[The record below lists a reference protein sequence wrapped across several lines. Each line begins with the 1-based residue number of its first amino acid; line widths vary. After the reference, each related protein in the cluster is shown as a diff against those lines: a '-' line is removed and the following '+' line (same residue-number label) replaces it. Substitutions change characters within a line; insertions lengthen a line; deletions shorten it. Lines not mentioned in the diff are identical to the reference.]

1 MIGAKAV
8 GGEVGAG
15 AVPAETRVA
24 AASPAAMLLV
34 LFVLGAAVLAD
45 RAVVV
50 LASGG
55 RGLLPVLAI
64 VAPIVAVLT
73 VARFGSARSLRFM
86 THPIFV
92 FGVLPYVALTGLL
105 PILGVMINRYP
116 ERTLLSITDATTA
129 LSFLVIGA
137 ALSGDEDRAWTPW
150 LVLAIGVQF
159 GYALGQAIYLAHGP
173 GWQLFAPLHQWDRSV
188 GALVGQFVEARSRG
202 LYVNPNELG
211 LWAAAAAILAWTLL
225 SDRLRGIGLT
235 LALLTLLLSQSRGA
249 LVALAV
255 ALLVAGVVYAVRG
268 RVASGSLARVVL
280 WFGLAGVLVVGAAIV
295 VAPTGAL
302 VERFGSLV
310 RVLSEGP
317 QADPNLA
324 GRLDYWSAVTAL
336 NSVYPWGTLGSP
348 ELLLGTAI
356 DSTWFRAFG
365 QGSVIYVT
373 SLIVLLVTSLFV
385 GGSRFGQPLRL
396 ITLVVA
402 VAGVTQNPFGYP
414 IIVLYW
420 ALLGA
425 ALQASVVAS
434 QPDRRR
440 RPASAQRALVGR
452 R

>member
-1 MIGAKAV
+1 MTRAL
-8 GGEVGAG
+8 AG
-15 AVPAETRVA
+15 ASAAGAQTRA
-24 AASPAAMLLV
+24 AAAPRAATLLV

-45 RAVVV
+45 RAV
-50 LASGG
+50 LGIASGG
-55 RGLLPVLAI
+55 RGLLPILAI
-64 VAPIVAVLT
+64 VAPVVALLT

-86 THPIFV
+86 THPVFV
-92 FGVLPYVALTGLL
+92 FGVLPYLALSAVL

-137 ALSGDEDRAWTPW
+137 ALSSDQDRAWTPW
-150 LVLAIGVQF
+150 LLVAIGLQL
-159 GYALGQAIYLAHGP
+159 GYAVGQAIYLAHGP
-173 GWQLFAPLHQWDRSV
+173 GWQLLVPFHQWDRSV
-188 GALVGQFVEARSRG
+188 GGQVGQFVEARSTG

-211 LWAAAAAILAWTLL
+211 LWAAAAAILAWTML

-235 LALLTLLLSQSRGA
+235 FALLTLLLSQSRGA
-249 LVALAV
+249 VVALVV
-255 ALLVAGVVYAVRG
+255 ALVVAGAVYALRG
-268 RVASGSLARVVL
+268 RVASAGLGRVLL
-280 WFGLAGVLVVGAAIV
+280 WFGLAAILVVAAAVV
-295 VAPTGAL
+295 VAPSGAL

-310 RVLSEGP
+310 RVVTEGP

-336 NSVYPWGTLGSP
+336 NSVYPWGTLGTP
-348 ELLLGTAI
+348 ELLLGSAI

-373 SLIVLLVTSLFV
+373 SLIVLLVSSLLV
-385 GGSRFGQPLRL
+385 GGTRFGQPLRL
-396 ITLVVA
+396 ITVVVA

-420 ALLGA
+420 VVLGA
-425 ALQASVVAS
+425 ALQASVVAT
-434 QPDRRR
+434 QPARRR
-440 RPASAQRALVGR
+440 TNGPAQPMVASR